1 MFVALVGFSSVIF
14 AAKADESRLSLF
26 FPEGL
31 DEEYLSPLAL
41 VADNQ
46 GKMLYVAEATAK
58 QVAVFNIAAGKVTKV
73 ISLPGQPSG
82 LALAPDGQTLYVTA
96 GVANG
101 GVHVVNLN
109 TCKIDHTFPAKHT
122 PTAPVVSP
130 NGKMLYV
137 CNRFNNN
144 VSVLDLTTKKEVAK
158 IPVTREPVAAA
169 LTPDSRFLFVA
180 NHLPAGAADRAYTAA
195 VVSVV
200 DTDAKKVINTI
211 TLPNGSTGLQGICI
225 SPDGKYAYVTHI
237 LARYQLPTTQ
247 LERGW
252 MNTNALSI
260 IDIPKK
266 QLLNTVLLDDVD
278 LGAANPWDVACTDD
292 GKYVCVTHAGTNEV
306 SVIDRTKLHNKL
318 ASVAKGIKVSD
329 VSLSPSDVPNDLSFL
344 VGLRRR
350 LKLTGNGPRP
360 APRPA
365 PPEDL
370 KRRGWARTTVFR
382 TSAPT
387 RGGPR
392 GLAVIGT
399 KVYVAEYFTDSL
411 GIVDID
417 PESLPKAQSIA
428 LGQKKSLTKVRKGEM
443 LFNDASLCFQNWQ
456 SCASCHPGG
465 GRVDALNWDLLND
478 GIGNPK
484 NTKSMLLAHKTPP
497 AMAMGVRP
505 DAEAA
510 VRAGIRHIQ
519 FAVRPEEDA
528 VAIDEYLKSLKPVQ
542 SPYLVKG
549 RLSNSAKRGRRVFNK
564 AGCASC
570 HPSPLYTDLLK
581 YNIGTGKGLD
591 ENESFDT
598 PTLIEAWRTAPY
610 LYDGRAETIKEVLT
624 RHNDGDKHGKT
635 STLTD
640 EEINSLAEFLLSL

>member
-1 MFVALVGFSSVIF
+1 MNKKRAWIYMFVALVGFSSVTL
-14 AAKADESRLSLF
+14 AAKA
-26 FPEGL
+26 G
-31 DEEYLSPLAL
+31 EEYLSPLAL
-41 VADNQ
+41 VADNE
-46 GKMLYVAEATAK
+46 GKILYLAEATAK
-58 QVAVFNIAAGKVTKV
+58 QVVAFNIAAGKVTKV
-73 ISLPGQPSG
+73 ISLPEKPSG
-82 LALAPDGQTLYVTA
+82 LALAPDGQSLYVTA

-109 TCKIDHTFPAKHT
+109 TGKIEHTLPAKHT
-122 PTAPVVSP
+122 PTAPVLSP
-130 NGKMLYV
+130 DGKTLYV
-137 CNRFNNN
+137 CYRFFN
-144 VSVLDLTTKKEVAK
+144 SVAIYDLTSKKSVAALTV
-158 IPVTREPVAAA
+158 IAVSREPVTAA

-180 NHLPAGAADRAYTAA
+180 NHLPAGAADRDSTAA
-195 VVSVV
+195 VVSIL
-200 DTDAKKVINTI
+200 DADAKKIIKTI
-211 TLPNGSTGLQGICI
+211 ELPNGSTGLRDICI
-225 SPDGKYAYVTHI
+225 APDGKYAYVTHL

-278 LGAANPWDVACTDD
+278 LGASNPWDVACTDD
-292 GKYVCVTHAGTNEV
+292 GKYICVTHAGTNEV

-318 ASVAKGIKVSD
+318 ASVAKGVKVSD

-350 LKLTGNGPRP
+350 LKLTGNG
-360 APRPA
+360 A
-365 PPEDL
+365 
-370 KRRGWARTTVFR
+370 
-382 TSAPT
+382 
-387 RGGPR
+387 R

-417 PESLPKAQSIA
+417 PESLPKARSIA
-428 LGQKKSLTKVRKGEM
+428 LGPRKRLTKVRKGEM

-484 NTKSMLLAHKTPP
+484 NTKSLLLAHKTPP
-497 AMAMGVRP
+497 AMVTGVRP

-528 VAIDEYLKSLKPVQ
+528 AAIDEYLKSLKPVQ

-549 RLSNSAKRGRRVFNK
+549 RLSKSAKRGQKVFNK
-564 AGCASC
+564 AECASC
-570 HPSPLYTDLLK
+570 HPSGLYTDLKK
-581 YNIGTGKGLD
+581 YDIGTGKGLD
-591 ENESFDT
+591 ENKSFDT

-624 RHNDGDKHGKT
+624 KHNAGDKHGNT
-635 STLTD
+635 SALTD
-640 EEINSLAEFLLSL
+640 EEINSLAAFLLSL